1 MIGFPIKVIFQNLN
15 KAYNERMKFGLTY
28 LKENNVEAMLRKP
41 SVSDRIKGKILMS
54 LDKH

>member
-1 MIGFPIKVIFQNLN
+1 
-15 KAYNERMKFGLTY
+15 MKFGLTQ

-41 SVSDRIKGKILMS
+41 NVSDRIKGKILMS